1 VSGLTANW
9 SKSTKSNGSDSCVE
23 ARIHAGNVQIR
34 DSKDPSGPVLTFDA
48 SAYLAF
54 LTTVKTNSLH
64 PR

>member
-1 VSGLTANW
+1 MSGLTANW
-9 SKSTKSNGSDSCVE
+9 SKSTKSNGSDGCVE

-54 LTTVKTNSLH
+54 LTTVKTSSLH

>member
-1 VSGLTANW
+1 MSGLTANW